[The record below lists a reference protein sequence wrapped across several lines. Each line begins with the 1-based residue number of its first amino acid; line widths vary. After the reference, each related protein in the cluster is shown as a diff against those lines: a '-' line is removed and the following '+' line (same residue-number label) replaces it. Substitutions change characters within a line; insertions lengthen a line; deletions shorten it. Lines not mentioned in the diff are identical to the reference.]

1 MVYDDTFTAEFYEKL
16 MRNRMQL
23 RMRTAEGMAG
33 GRKSNAKGSSVEF
46 SDFREYIPGD
56 DIRRIDWNAYGRFE
70 KLFVKLFME
79 EKEGIFR
86 IYLDSSSSMDFGEEP
101 KKRQA
106 KRMAATYG
114 YNVLQNQDRVIL
126 NVLSGKKVVQSLNV
140 MGRQGFS
147 KLIDA
152 LAATTYTEATDLLA
166 AIKTSEIKSKGVAIV
181 ISDFYTNDLE
191 EILKFLTAKKQEI
204 ILVQILTGWET
215 DPYMSGSLNLI
226 DAETGENR
234 RITASGSLFKSY
246 RKQYKAFI
254 ENIDKLS
261 KKYSARLVR
270 VIDGVY

>member
-16 MRNRMQL
+16 MRNRMTL

-79 EKEGIFR
+79 EKEGVFR
-86 IYLDSSSSMDFGEEP
+86 IYLDSSASMDFGTEP
-101 KKRQA
+101 KSRHA

-126 NVLSGKKVVQSLNV
+126 NVLSGDKIVQNLNV

-152 LAATTYTEATDLLA
+152 LAATRYTEATDMLA
-166 AIKTSEIKSKGVAIV
+166 AIRSSDIKSKGVSIV

-191 EILKFLTAKKQEI
+191 DILKYLTAKKQEI
-204 ILVQILTGWET
+204 ILIQVLTKWET
-215 DPYMSGSLNLI
+215 DPDMSGSLNLV
-226 DAETGENR
+226 DAENGENR
-234 RITASGSLFKSY
+234 RITASGALFKSY
-246 RKQYKAFI
+246 KKQYTAFI

-261 KKYSARLVR
+261 KKYSARLIR
-270 VIDGVY
+270 VIDGV